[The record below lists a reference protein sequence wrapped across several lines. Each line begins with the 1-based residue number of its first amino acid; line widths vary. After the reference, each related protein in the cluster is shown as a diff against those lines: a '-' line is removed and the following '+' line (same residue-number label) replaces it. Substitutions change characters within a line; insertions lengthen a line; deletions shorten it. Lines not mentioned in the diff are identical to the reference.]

1 MAKSTYVVQ
10 RGDTLARIARAHGT
24 SWSRLA
30 RLNNI
35 SDPNRIRVG
44 QLIALPDSSE
54 AAYVVKPGDTLGK
67 IAKRLGTT
75 VAALAKAN
83 GIDDPDRIHVGQAL
97 KESGDEPAPSPQRRK
112 TEAIA
117 APATTANG
125 THSLGALSARYETSG
140 RGPGTVSTGR
150 GDAGG
155 VSYGS
160 YQLASKLGRPEE
172 FLAVEGRSWTA
183 EFGSARSGTAEFS
196 NVWKAIAAREPEK
209 FQAAQHE
216 YIRRTHF
223 DPQVA
228 LVRETCGIDL
238 DAACDALRDVTWSTA
253 VQHGPSGKIIV
264 RAMEALG
271 KPQPTDRE
279 LIAAIYAERGRRKPD
294 GNLAYFSKSS
304 ADMQRGVAQRFRSE
318 MRDALAM
325 LEASPPPPAS
335 ASTGDDDWAAL
346 VERFG
351 DVEAKADFACG
362 RRIVIALR
370 TSTNTRANS
379 GRGLYD
385 DRMIIAHCEASGI
398 VATEFP
404 GNTEPSGQY
413 GWDGAKAGKG
423 SRVDID
429 HDGKVDQG
437 RLVAGNYRYER
448 QPGKFLNAPFFKA
461 RNVQVTER
469 DTDQDGLFTAH
480 DANRIDRSGA
490 GRSMHIHRGGNDNTW
505 SAGCQTIPK
514 SRYDAFLAAL
524 GGQKAFSYILID
536 L

>member
-1 MAKSTYVVQ
+1 MANSTYVVQ

-24 SWSRLA
+24 SWARLA

-44 QLIALPDSSE
+44 QVIALPESAE
-54 AAYVVKPGDTLGK
+54 AAYIVKPGDTLGK
-67 IAKRLGTT
+67 IAKRLGTS
-75 VAALAKAN
+75 VAALARAN
-83 GIDDPDRIHVGQAL
+83 GIEDANRIHVGQAIRAPSDG
-97 KESGDEPAPSPQRRK
+97 EAPAPPRRK
-112 TEAIA
+112 A
-117 APATTANG
+117 AVAPPSTTAGSTHILG
-125 THSLGALSARYETSG
+125 TLSARYETSG

-160 YQLASKLGRPEE
+160 YQLASTLGRPEE
-172 FLAVEGRSWTA
+172 FLAAEGKGWAA
-183 EFGSARSGTAEFS
+183 EFGGTRSGTPAFS
-196 NVWKAIAAREPEK
+196 NVWKAIAAREADS
-209 FQAAQHE
+209 FHAAQHD
-216 YIRRTHF
+216 YIKRTHY
-223 DPQVA
+223 DPQVS
-228 LVRETCGIDL
+228 LVRDECSLDID
-238 DAACDALRDVTWSTA
+238 ARCDALKDVTWSTA
-253 VQHGPSGKIIV
+253 VQHGPSGKVIV
-264 RAMEALG
+264 RAIEALG
-271 KPQPTDRE
+271 RPDPSDRD

-294 GNLAYFSKSS
+294 GNLAYFSKNS
-304 ADMQRGVAQRFRSE
+304 AEAQRGVAQRFRSE
-318 MRDALAM
+318 LRDALAM
-325 LEASPPPPAS
+325 LDTPGPPPS
-335 ASTGDDDWAAL
+335 ASSDNDWASL

-351 DVEAKADFACG
+351 DEDAKADFACG
-362 RRIVIALR
+362 RRVVIALR

-385 DRMIIAHCEASGI
+385 DRMIIAHCETSGV

-413 GWDGAKAGKG
+413 GWDGVKAGKG

-437 RLVAGNYRYER
+437 RLIAGNYRYER

-480 DANRIDRSGA
+480 DPSRIDKSGA
-490 GRSMHIHRGGNDNTW
+490 ARSMYVHRGGNDNTW

-524 GGQKAFSYILID
+524 GDQKTFSYILID
-536 L
+536 Q